1 MIPSSFAQMLSNTLY
16 ERRFFPYYAW
26 NLLAIIDEKGED
38 HNSVCATPGWALILT
53 PGDFA
58 RSWSGI

>member
-1 MIPSSFAQMLSNTLY
+1 MLSNTLY